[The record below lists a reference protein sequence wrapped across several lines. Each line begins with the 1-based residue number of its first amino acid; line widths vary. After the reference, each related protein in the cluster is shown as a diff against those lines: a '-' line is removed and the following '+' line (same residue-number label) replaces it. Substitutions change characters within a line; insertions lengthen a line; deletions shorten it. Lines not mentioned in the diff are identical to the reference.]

1 MANRRS
7 QKKLRSV
14 KICGKKL
21 TSRFGSCL
29 TSQYN
34 WEVFCS
40 KKRKEG
46 KLVQLTEC
54 AQNVLRQHSIIFQV
68 NLWLQP
74 FQKGSI
80 EEPFFFIIIKKR
92 VLTLFILIE
101 YFLIFH
107 YQSILKKMVD
117 FNLLLR
123 QCLYNL

>member
-7 QKKLRSV
+7 KKKLRSV

-21 TSRFGSCL
+21 TSRFSSCL

-54 AQNVLRQHSIIFQV
+54 AQNVLRQHSISF
-68 NLWLQP
+68 
-74 FQKGSI
+74 
-80 EEPFFFIIIKKR
+80 
-92 VLTLFILIE
+92 
-101 YFLIFH
+101 
-107 YQSILKKMVD
+107 
-117 FNLLLR
+117 
-123 QCLYNL
+123 